1 MKDVQN
7 GGKVVAMA
15 KAWEVRL
22 QKELPRLRDFQRS
35 VPENAGQPEDP
46 VNVGRFA
53 FFSKAT
59 DLQMDEENG
68 LGTLND

>member
-7 GGKVVAMA
+7 GGKVVAVA

-22 QKELPRLRDFQRS
+22 LKELPRLRDFQRS

-53 FFSKAT
+53 FF
-59 DLQMDEENG
+59 
-68 LGTLND
+68 